1 MRGLLYGISG
11 GILSFILLSIFEK
24 LMNGMGEIEVI
35 FSGIIVMSI
44 IICGC
49 TGILVQ
55 THKDNKI
62 K

>member
-11 GILSFILLSIFEK
+11 GILSFILLCISEK

-35 FSGIIVMSI
+35 FSGIIIMSM

-55 THKDNKI
+55 IYKNNKI
-62 K
+62 